1 MKQIEYFLDFYK
13 SLNTPGMVLFWLI
26 VVLFF
31 FLFFS
36 LIAVLL
42 KNQELR
48 KIIIKLRTEEKKNK
62 ENKENKVENKAS
74 FNNNVRSLSI
84 KKEDYDKIKEEDLK
98 ENSFLLN
105 NGHIDDGIN
114 DEVIEEKDD
123 VKEDIKE
130 QKLEPIE
137 VIEEVEEEVIKPKY
151 EKEEIKEDSFVEEIK
166 RQVDE
171 EIDDGPI
178 ALTDFE
184 NSQEEDAIISYE
196 ELLRNAKMAET
207 RENRY
212 DIDIDDDND
221 FLKELK
227 SFRSNL

>member
-62 ENKENKVENKAS
+62 DNIKETKAS

-105 NGHIDDGIN
+105 NEDIDDGIN
-114 DEVIEEKDD
+114 DEVIEEK
-123 VKEDIKE
+123 EDIKD

-137 VIEEVEEEVIKPKY
+137 VIEEVDEEVIKPKY

>member
-48 KIIIKLRTEEKKNK
+48 KIIIKMRTEEKKNK
-62 ENKENKVENKAS
+62 VEDKTNFKD
-74 FNNNVRSLSI
+74 NVRSLSI
-84 KKEDYDKIKEEDLK
+84 KKEDYEKIKEEDLK
-98 ENSFLLN
+98 ENAVILN
-105 NGHIDDGIN
+105 NEDIDDGIN
-114 DEVIEEKDD
+114 DEVIEENDD
-123 VKEDIKE
+123 VKENIEE

-137 VIEEVEEEVIKPKY
+137 VVGNIEEEIVMPKY
-151 EKEEIKEDSFVEEIK
+151 EKEEIEENSFVEDIK

>member
-137 VIEEVEEEVIKPKY
+137 VIEEVEEDVIKPKY

-212 DIDIDDDND
+212 DIDIDDVND

>member
-48 KIIIKLRTEEKKNK
+48 KIIIKMRTEEKKNK
-62 ENKENKVENKAS
+62 VEDKTNFKD
-74 FNNNVRSLSI
+74 NVRSLSI
-84 KKEDYDKIKEEDLK
+84 KKEDYQKIKEEDLK
-98 ENSFLLN
+98 ENAVILN
-105 NGHIDDGIN
+105 NEDIDDGIN
-114 DEVIEEKDD
+114 DEVIEENDD
-123 VKEDIKE
+123 VKENIEE

-137 VIEEVEEEVIKPKY
+137 VVENIEEEIVMPKY
-151 EKEEIKEDSFVEEIK
+151 EKEEIEENSFVEEIK

>member
-48 KIIIKLRTEEKKNK
+48 KIIFRMRTDEKKNK
-62 ENKENKVENKAS
+62 ENKVETKTS
-74 FNNNVRSLSI
+74 FNDDVRSLSI
-84 KKEDYDKIKEEDLK
+84 KKEDYDKIKEEEAK
-98 ENSFLLN
+98 EDAVILN
-105 NGHIDDGIN
+105 NEDIDDGIN
-114 DEVIEEKDD
+114 DEVVEEKDD

-137 VIEEVEEEVIKPKY
+137 VLEDVEEEIIKPKY
-151 EKEEIKEDSFVEEIK
+151 EKEEIEEESFVAKIK

-171 EIDDGPI
+171 EIDDDPI

-212 DIDIDDDND
+212 DIDVDDDND

-227 SFRSNL
+227 SFRSKL

>member
-1 MKQIEYFLDFYK
+1 MKQIEYFLNFYK

-48 KIIIKLRTEEKKNK
+48 KIIIKMRTEEKKNK
-62 ENKENKVENKAS
+62 VEDKTNFKD
-74 FNNNVRSLSI
+74 NVRSLSI
-84 KKEDYDKIKEEDLK
+84 KKEDYEKIKEEDLK
-98 ENSFLLN
+98 ENAVILN
-105 NGHIDDGIN
+105 NEDIDDGIN
-114 DEVIEEKDD
+114 DEVIEENDD
-123 VKEDIKE
+123 VKENIEE

-137 VIEEVEEEVIKPKY
+137 VVGNIEEEIVMPKY
-151 EKEEIKEDSFVEEIK
+151 EKEEIEENSFVEEIK

>member
-31 FLFFS
+31 FLLFS

-48 KIIIKLRTEEKKNK
+48 KIIIKMRTEEKKNK
-62 ENKENKVENKAS
+62 VEDKTNFKD
-74 FNNNVRSLSI
+74 NVRSLSI
-84 KKEDYDKIKEEDLK
+84 KKEDYEKIKEEDLK
-98 ENSFLLN
+98 ENAVILN
-105 NGHIDDGIN
+105 NEDIDDGIN

-123 VKEDIKE
+123 VKENIKE

-137 VIEEVEEEVIKPKY
+137 VGENIEEEIVMPKQ
-151 EKEEIKEDSFVEEIK
+151 EKEEIEENSFVEEIK

>member
-62 ENKENKVENKAS
+62 ENKVENKAS

-123 VKEDIKE
+123 VKE

-137 VIEEVEEEVIKPKY
+137 VIEEVEEDVIKPKY

>member
-1 MKQIEYFLDFYK
+1 MKQIEYFLNFYK

-48 KIIIKLRTEEKKNK
+48 KIIIKMRTEEKKNK
-62 ENKENKVENKAS
+62 VEDKTNFKD
-74 FNNNVRSLSI
+74 NVRSLSI
-84 KKEDYDKIKEEDLK
+84 KKEDYQKIKEEDLK
-98 ENSFLLN
+98 ENAVILN
-105 NGHIDDGIN
+105 NEDIDDGIN
-114 DEVIEEKDD
+114 DEVIEENDD
-123 VKEDIKE
+123 VKENIEE

-137 VIEEVEEEVIKPKY
+137 VVENVEEEIVMPKY
-151 EKEEIKEDSFVEEIK
+151 EKEEIEENSFVEEIK

>member
-62 ENKENKVENKAS
+62 ENNVENKAS

-114 DEVIEEKDD
+114 DEVIEEKED

>member
-62 ENKENKVENKAS
+62 DNIKETKAS

-151 EKEEIKEDSFVEEIK
+151 EKEEIKEDSFVEERK

>member
-62 ENKENKVENKAS
+62 DNIKDTKAS

>member
-62 ENKENKVENKAS
+62 ENKVENKAS

-105 NGHIDDGIN
+105 NEDIDDGIN
-114 DEVIEEKDD
+114 DEVIEEK
-123 VKEDIKE
+123 EDIKD

-137 VIEEVEEEVIKPKY
+137 VIEEVDEEVIKPKY

-227 SFRSNL
+227 SFRNNL

>member
-1 MKQIEYFLDFYK
+1 MKQIEYFLDFYR

-48 KIIIKLRTEEKKNK
+48 KIIIKMRTEEKNK
-62 ENKENKVENKAS
+62 NKVESKSS

-84 KKEDYDKIKEEDLK
+84 KKEGYDKIKEEELK
-98 ENSFLLN
+98 DYDVVLDDVDIN
-105 NGHIDDGIN
+105 DGIN
-114 DEVIEEKDD
+114 DEVIEEDDD
-123 VKEDIKE
+123 VEEDIEE

-137 VIEEVEEEVIKPKY
+137 VVENVHEEVIKPRY
-151 EKEEIKEDSFVEEIK
+151 EKEEIEEDSFVEEIK
-166 RQVDE
+166 RQVEE

-184 NSQEEDAIISYE
+184 NSQEEDAVISYE

>member
-1 MKQIEYFLDFYK
+1 MKQIEYFLNFYK

-48 KIIIKLRTEEKKNK
+48 KIIIKMRTEEKKNK
-62 ENKENKVENKAS
+62 VEDKTNFKD
-74 FNNNVRSLSI
+74 NVRSLSI
-84 KKEDYDKIKEEDLK
+84 KKEDYEKIKEEDLK
-98 ENSFLLN
+98 ENAVILN
-105 NGHIDDGIN
+105 NEDIDDGIN
-114 DEVIEEKDD
+114 DEIIEENDD
-123 VKEDIKE
+123 VKENIEE

-137 VIEEVEEEVIKPKY
+137 VVENIEEEIVMPKY
-151 EKEEIKEDSFVEEIK
+151 EKEEIEENSFVEEIK

>member
-48 KIIIKLRTEEKKNK
+48 KIIIKMRTEEKKNK
-62 ENKENKVENKAS
+62 VEDKTNFKD
-74 FNNNVRSLSI
+74 NVRSLSI
-84 KKEDYDKIKEEDLK
+84 KKEDYEKIKEEDLK
-98 ENSFLLN
+98 ENAVILN
-105 NGHIDDGIN
+105 NEDIDDGIN
-114 DEVIEEKDD
+114 DEVIEENDD
-123 VKEDIKE
+123 AKENIEE

-137 VIEEVEEEVIKPKY
+137 VVENIEEEIVMPKY
-151 EKEEIKEDSFVEEIK
+151 EKEEIEENSFVEEIK

>member
-62 ENKENKVENKAS
+62 ENKVENKAS

-114 DEVIEEKDD
+114 DEVIEGKDD

-137 VIEEVEEEVIKPKY
+137 VIEEVEEDVIKPKY

>member
-48 KIIIKLRTEEKKNK
+48 KIIIKMRTEEKKNK
-62 ENKENKVENKAS
+62 VEDKTNFKD
-74 FNNNVRSLSI
+74 NVRSLSI
-84 KKEDYDKIKEEDLK
+84 KKEDYEKIKEEDLK
-98 ENSFLLN
+98 EIAVILN
-105 NGHIDDGIN
+105 NEDIDDCIN
-114 DEVIEEKDD
+114 DEVIEENDD
-123 VKEDIKE
+123 VKENIEE

-137 VIEEVEEEVIKPKY
+137 VVENIEEEIVMPKY
-151 EKEEIKEDSFVEEIK
+151 EKEEIEENSFVEEIK

>member
-48 KIIIKLRTEEKKNK
+48 KIIIKMRTEEKKNK
-62 ENKENKVENKAS
+62 VEDKTNFKD
-74 FNNNVRSLSI
+74 NVRSLSI
-84 KKEDYDKIKEEDLK
+84 KKEDYEKIKEEDLK
-98 ENSFLLN
+98 ENAVILN
-105 NGHIDDGIN
+105 NEDIDDGIN
-114 DEVIEEKDD
+114 DEVIEENDD
-123 VKEDIKE
+123 VKENIEEK
-130 QKLEPIE
+130 KREPIE
-137 VIEEVEEEVIKPKY
+137 VVENIEEEIVMPKY
-151 EKEEIKEDSFVEEIK
+151 EKEEIEENSFVEEIK

>member
-48 KIIIKLRTEEKKNK
+48 KIIIKMRTEEKKNK
-62 ENKENKVENKAS
+62 VEDKTNFKD
-74 FNNNVRSLSI
+74 NVRSLSI
-84 KKEDYDKIKEEDLK
+84 KKEDYEKIKEEDLK
-98 ENSFLLN
+98 ENAVILN
-105 NGHIDDGIN
+105 NEDIDDGIN
-114 DEVIEEKDD
+114 DEVIEENDD
-123 VKEDIKE
+123 VKENIKE

-137 VIEEVEEEVIKPKY
+137 VVENIEEEIVMPKY
-151 EKEEIKEDSFVEEIK
+151 EKEEIEENSFVEEIK

>member
-48 KIIIKLRTEEKKNK
+48 KIIIKMRTEEKKNK
-62 ENKENKVENKAS
+62 VEDKTNFKD
-74 FNNNVRSLSI
+74 NVRSLSI
-84 KKEDYDKIKEEDLK
+84 KKEDYEKIKEEDLK
-98 ENSFLLN
+98 ENAVILN
-105 NGHIDDGIN
+105 NEDIDDGIN
-114 DEVIEEKDD
+114 DEVIEENDD
-123 VKEDIKE
+123 VKENIEE

-137 VIEEVEEEVIKPKY
+137 VVENIEEEIVMPKY
-151 EKEEIKEDSFVEEIK
+151 EKEEIEENSFVEEIK

>member
-1 MKQIEYFLDFYK
+1 MKQIEYFLNFYK

-48 KIIIKLRTEEKKNK
+48 KIIIKMRTEEKKNK
-62 ENKENKVENKAS
+62 VEDKTNFKD
-74 FNNNVRSLSI
+74 NVRSLSI
-84 KKEDYDKIKEEDLK
+84 KKEDYEKIKEEDLK
-98 ENSFLLN
+98 ENAVILN
-105 NGHIDDGIN
+105 NEDIDDGIN
-114 DEVIEEKDD
+114 DEVIEENDD
-123 VKEDIKE
+123 VKENIEE

-137 VIEEVEEEVIKPKY
+137 VVENVEEEIVMPKY
-151 EKEEIKEDSFVEEIK
+151 EKEEIEENSFVEEIK

>member
-48 KIIIKLRTEEKKNK
+48 KIIIKMRTEEKKND
-62 ENKENKVENKAS
+62 VEDKTNFKD
-74 FNNNVRSLSI
+74 NVRSLSI
-84 KKEDYDKIKEEDLK
+84 KKEDYEKIKEEDLK
-98 ENSFLLN
+98 ENAVILN
-105 NGHIDDGIN
+105 NEDIDDGIN
-114 DEVIEEKDD
+114 DEVIEENDD
-123 VKEDIKE
+123 VKENIEE

-137 VIEEVEEEVIKPKY
+137 VVENVEEEIVMPKY
-151 EKEEIKEDSFVEEIK
+151 EKEEIEENSFVEEIK

>member
-1 MKQIEYFLDFYK
+1 M
-13 SLNTPGMVLFWLI
+13 
-26 VVLFF
+26 
-31 FLFFS
+31 
-36 LIAVLL
+36 
-42 KNQELR
+42 
-48 KIIIKLRTEEKKNK
+48 RTEEKKNK
-62 ENKENKVENKAS
+62 VEDKTNFKD
-74 FNNNVRSLSI
+74 NVRSLSI
-84 KKEDYDKIKEEDLK
+84 KKEDYQKIKEEDLK
-98 ENSFLLN
+98 ENAVILN
-105 NGHIDDGIN
+105 NEDIDDGIN
-114 DEVIEEKDD
+114 DEVIEENDD
-123 VKEDIKE
+123 VKENIEE

-137 VIEEVEEEVIKPKY
+137 VVENIEEEIVMPKY
-151 EKEEIKEDSFVEEIK
+151 EKEEIEENSFVEEIK

>member
-48 KIIIKLRTEEKKNK
+48 KIIIKMRTEEKKNK
-62 ENKENKVENKAS
+62 IEDKTNFKD
-74 FNNNVRSLSI
+74 NVRSLSI
-84 KKEDYDKIKEEDLK
+84 KKEDYQKIKEEDLK
-98 ENSFLLN
+98 ENAVILN
-105 NGHIDDGIN
+105 NEDIDDGIN
-114 DEVIEEKDD
+114 DEVIEENDD
-123 VKEDIKE
+123 VKENIEE

-137 VIEEVEEEVIKPKY
+137 VVENVEEEIVMPKY
-151 EKEEIKEDSFVEEIK
+151 EKEEIEENSFVEEIK

>member
-48 KIIIKLRTEEKKNK
+48 KIIIKMRTEEKKNK
-62 ENKENKVENKAS
+62 VEDKTNFKD
-74 FNNNVRSLSI
+74 NVRSLSI
-84 KKEDYDKIKEEDLK
+84 KKEDYQKIKEEDLK
-98 ENSFLLN
+98 ENAVILN
-105 NGHIDDGIN
+105 NEDIDDGIN
-114 DEVIEEKDD
+114 DEVIEENDD
-123 VKEDIKE
+123 VKENIEE

-137 VIEEVEEEVIKPKY
+137 VVENIEEEIVMPKY
-151 EKEEIKEDSFVEEIK
+151 EKEEIEENSFVEEIK

-171 EIDDGPI
+171 GIDDGPI

>member
-1 MKQIEYFLDFYK
+1 MKQIEYFLNFYK

-48 KIIIKLRTEEKKNK
+48 KIIIKMRTEEKKNK
-62 ENKENKVENKAS
+62 VEDKTI
-74 FNNNVRSLSI
+74 FKDNVRSLSI
-84 KKEDYDKIKEEDLK
+84 KKEDYEKIKEEDLK
-98 ENSFLLN
+98 ENAVILN
-105 NGHIDDGIN
+105 NEDIDDGIN
-114 DEVIEEKDD
+114 DEVIEENDD
-123 VKEDIKE
+123 VKENIEE

-137 VIEEVEEEVIKPKY
+137 VVENIEEEIVMPKY
-151 EKEEIKEDSFVEEIK
+151 EKEEIEENSFVEEIK

>member
-48 KIIIKLRTEEKKNK
+48 KIIIKMRTEEKKNK
-62 ENKENKVENKAS
+62 VEDKTNFKD
-74 FNNNVRSLSI
+74 NVRSLSI
-84 KKEDYDKIKEEDLK
+84 KKEDYEKIKEEDLK
-98 ENSFLLN
+98 ENAVILN
-105 NGHIDDGIN
+105 NEDIDDGIN
-114 DEVIEEKDD
+114 DEVIEENDD
-123 VKEDIKE
+123 VKENIEE

-137 VIEEVEEEVIKPKY
+137 VVENIEEEIVMPKY
-151 EKEEIKEDSFVEEIK
+151 EKEEIEENSFVEEIK

-171 EIDDGPI
+171 DIDDGPI

>member
-48 KIIIKLRTEEKKNK
+48 KIIIKMRTEEKKNK
-62 ENKENKVENKAS
+62 VEDKTNFKD
-74 FNNNVRSLSI
+74 NVRSLSI
-84 KKEDYDKIKEEDLK
+84 KKEDYEKIKEEDLK
-98 ENSFLLN
+98 ENAVILN
-105 NGHIDDGIN
+105 NEDIDDGIN
-114 DEVIEEKDD
+114 DEVIEENDD
-123 VKEDIKE
+123 VKENIEE
-130 QKLEPIE
+130 QKLEAIE
-137 VIEEVEEEVIKPKY
+137 VVGNIEEEIVMPKY
-151 EKEEIKEDSFVEEIK
+151 EKEEIEENSFVEEIK

>member
-48 KIIIKLRTEEKKNK
+48 KIIIKMRTEEKKNK
-62 ENKENKVENKAS
+62 VEDKTNFKD
-74 FNNNVRSLSI
+74 NVRSLSI
-84 KKEDYDKIKEEDLK
+84 KKEDYEKIKEEDLK
-98 ENSFLLN
+98 ENAVILN
-105 NGHIDDGIN
+105 NEDIDDGIN
-114 DEVIEEKDD
+114 DEVIEENDD
-123 VKEDIKE
+123 VKENVEE

-137 VIEEVEEEVIKPKY
+137 VVENIEEEIVMPKY
-151 EKEEIKEDSFVEEIK
+151 EKEEIEENSFVEEIK

>member
-48 KIIIKLRTEEKKNK
+48 KIIIKMRTEEKKNK
-62 ENKENKVENKAS
+62 VEDKTNFKD
-74 FNNNVRSLSI
+74 NVRSLSI
-84 KKEDYDKIKEEDLK
+84 KKEDYQKIKEEDLK
-98 ENSFLLN
+98 ENAVILN
-105 NGHIDDGIN
+105 NEDIDDGIN
-114 DEVIEEKDD
+114 DEVIEENDD
-123 VKEDIKE
+123 VKENIEE

-137 VIEEVEEEVIKPKY
+137 VVENVEEEIVMPKY
-151 EKEEIKEDSFVEEIK
+151 EKEEIEENSFVEEIK

-196 ELLRNAKMAET
+196 ELLRNAKMSET

>member
-62 ENKENKVENKAS
+62 DNIKENKAS

-105 NGHIDDGIN
+105 NEDIDDGIN
-114 DEVIEEKDD
+114 DEVIEEK
-123 VKEDIKE
+123 EDIKD

-137 VIEEVEEEVIKPKY
+137 VIEEVDEEVIKPKY

>member
-48 KIIIKLRTEEKKNK
+48 KIIIKMRTEEKKNK
-62 ENKENKVENKAS
+62 VEDKTNFKD
-74 FNNNVRSLSI
+74 NVRSLSI
-84 KKEDYDKIKEEDLK
+84 KKEDYQKIKEEDLK
-98 ENSFLLN
+98 ENAVILN
-105 NGHIDDGIN
+105 NEDIDDGIN
-114 DEVIEEKDD
+114 DEIIEENDD
-123 VKEDIKE
+123 VKENIEE

-137 VIEEVEEEVIKPKY
+137 VVENIEEEIVMPKY
-151 EKEEIKEDSFVEEIK
+151 EKEEIEENSFVEEIK

>member
-48 KIIIKLRTEEKKNK
+48 KIIIKMRTEEKKNK
-62 ENKENKVENKAS
+62 VEDKTNFKD
-74 FNNNVRSLSI
+74 NVRSLSI
-84 KKEDYDKIKEEDLK
+84 KKEDYQKIKEEDLK
-98 ENSFLLN
+98 ENAVILN
-105 NGHIDDGIN
+105 NEDIDDGIN
-114 DEVIEEKDD
+114 DEVIEENDD
-123 VKEDIKE
+123 FKENIEE

-137 VIEEVEEEVIKPKY
+137 VVENIEEEIVMPKY
-151 EKEEIKEDSFVEEIK
+151 EKEEIEENSFVEEIK

>member
-26 VVLFF
+26 EVLFF

-62 ENKENKVENKAS
+62 ENNVENKAS

-137 VIEEVEEEVIKPKY
+137 VIEEVEEDVIKPKY

>member
-62 ENKENKVENKAS
+62 ENNVENKTS

>member
-48 KIIIKLRTEEKKNK
+48 KIIIKMRTEEKKNK
-62 ENKENKVENKAS
+62 VEDKTNFKD
-74 FNNNVRSLSI
+74 NVRSLSI
-84 KKEDYDKIKEEDLK
+84 KKEDYEKIKEEDLK
-98 ENSFLLN
+98 ENAVILN
-105 NGHIDDGIN
+105 NEDIDDGIN
-114 DEVIEEKDD
+114 DEVIEENDN
-123 VKEDIKE
+123 VKENIEE

-137 VIEEVEEEVIKPKY
+137 VVENVEEEIVMPKY
-151 EKEEIKEDSFVEEIK
+151 EKEEIEENSFVEEIK